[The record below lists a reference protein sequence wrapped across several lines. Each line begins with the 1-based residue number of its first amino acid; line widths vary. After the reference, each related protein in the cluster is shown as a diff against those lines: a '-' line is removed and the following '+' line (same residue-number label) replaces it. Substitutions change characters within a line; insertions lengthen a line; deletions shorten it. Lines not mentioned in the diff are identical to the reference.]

1 MLINQPPASLADGLW
16 MLGTAAYPIYLCR
29 DGDEAAIFEGGIGAV
44 ASLVARQLSDLG
56 IAGKMVTQ
64 VIVTHAHPDH
74 VMAVPRFRAVFPEVR
89 VVASEIAAK
98 TLAAEKAVTFF
109 HQIDEALFGSLVAMG
124 RIGPDDRPAALAEKQ
139 IAVDRVVREGD
150 AVAIGARS
158 FEVLATP
165 GHSECSLSFF
175 DRASRA
181 LVISDA
187 TGFYVPQR
195 ETWWPNYFAG
205 YAAYLASM
213 QRLAA
218 LDAGVLCLSHN
229 GAVRGAQSVRDYFA
243 RAIAA
248 TEAYHR
254 RIIEQIRAGKAAGE
268 LAGELGREAHDLAP
282 VLPVDFFQKNCS
294 LLIKQSLKH
303 EGLAAEK

>member
-1 MLINQPPASLADGLW
+1 
-16 MLGTAAYPIYLCR
+16 
-29 DGDEAAIFEGGIGAV
+29 
-44 ASLVARQLSDLG
+44 LG

>member
-1 MLINQPPASLADGLW
+1 VLINNPPARLADGLW
-16 MLGTAAYPIYLCR
+16 MLGTAAYPVYLCC

-44 ASLVARQLSDLG
+44 ASLVARQLTDLG
-56 IAGKMVTQ
+56 IAAKTVTQ
-64 VIVTHAHPDH
+64 AIVTHAHPDH
-74 VMAVPRFRAVFPEVR
+74 VMAIPRFRAVFAELR
-89 VVASEIAAK
+89 VVASETAAK
-98 TLAAEKAVTFF
+98 TLAAEKAVAFF

-124 RIGPDDRPAALAEKQ
+124 RIGPEHRPAALADKQ
-139 IAVDRVVREGD
+139 ITVDRVVKEGD
-150 AVAIGARS
+150 TVAIGARS
-158 FEVLATP
+158 FDVLATP

-181 LVISDA
+181 LVASDA
-187 TGFYVPQR
+187 TGFYVPER

-218 LDAGVLCLSHN
+218 LDAEVLCLSHN
-229 GAVRGAQSVRDYFA
+229 GAVCGAESVRDYFA

-254 RIIEQIRAGKAAGE
+254 RIVEQIRAGKAAGE
-268 LAGELGREAHDLAP
+268 LAAELGREAYDFAP
-282 VLPVDFFQKNCS
+282 VLPAEFFQKNCS

-303 EGLAAEK
+303 AGLAAEK